1 MEMMQWIFAASTAL
15 FVAFVAL
22 LQWRTAQQKAVLDLF
37 DRRHE
42 IFLSVCGAVDLILR
56 DIQRFDQQGE
66 QEFAVA
72 KDLAY
77 FFFGDD
83 VKDYLEDLWKDMLAL
98 SATEEQRRRLL
109 NEGASNRC
117 DVLRHR
123 IGQFYTV
130 GQPLF
135 AKYMRFSQ
143 TVPRSFERRV
153 VALARQAQ
161 VRVDAAL
168 KRVA

>member
-1 MEMMQWIFAASTAL
+1 MEIVQWFVAATTAL
-15 FVAFVAL
+15 LVAFVAL

-42 IFLSVCGAVDLILR
+42 IFLGVRSAVDLILR
-56 DIQRFDQQGE
+56 DTQHFDQRGE
-66 QEFAVA
+66 QDFAA
-72 KDLAY
+72 TKDRAY

-83 VKDYLEDLWKDMLAL
+83 VQEYLEHLSKDMLTL
-98 SATEEQRRRLL
+98 IATEEQSLRSQ

-130 GQPLF
+130 GLPLF

-143 TVPRSFERRV
+143 TVSPFFKIGRAS
-153 VALARQAQ
+153 
-161 VRVDAAL
+161 
-168 KRVA
+168 